1 MPEFSLPHDHGAHG
15 HTEDLYREMKNVE
28 HFGAVCDIFKQL
40 SDPTRVR
47 IFWLLSHREECVIN
61 IAALLDMSSPAV
73 SHHLRSLAQSGL
85 IESRRCGKEV
95 YYKAGDTMQIKLLH
109 EIVEQVMQIAC
120 PEKAVDYQDSQEQII
135 RHVHNELTAN
145 LAERVTIE
153 ELSRKYLMNTTTLK
167 RCFKQVYGET
177 IAAHMKKHRME
188 QAASLL
194 LKTQNDIAAIAQAV
208 GYESQSRFTAAF
220 KETYG
225 EHRGGNQGA
234 AGLPGGKPEKGRA
247 VPRDEVLRRRQKGA
261 HRRDTS
267 VDHSHPRRR
276 SGGGESRRD
285 RLFCARGLHD
295 GRQRAPQRDQ
305 ARRRRQGRQAH
316 ERELQP
322 AAV

>member
-1 MPEFSLPHDHGAHG
+1 MPEFSLPHDHGTHQHEEEVRRVLA
-15 HTEDLYREMKNVE
+15 DDAR
-28 HFGAVCDIFKQL
+28 FSAVAELFRSL
-40 SDPTRVR
+40 GDPTRVR

-95 YYKAGDTMQIKLLH
+95 YYKAGDTVQIKLLH

-188 QAASLL
+188 EAASLL

-225 EHRGGNQGA
+225 E
-234 AGLPGGKPEKGRA
+234 LPTEY
-247 VPRDEVLRRRQKGA
+247 RRK
-261 HRRDTS
+261 
-267 VDHSHPRRR
+267 R
-276 SGGGESRRD
+276 S
-285 RLFCARGLHD
+285 
-295 GRQRAPQRDQ
+295 
-305 ARRRRQGRQAH
+305 
-316 ERELQP
+316 
-322 AAV
+322 

>member
-1 MPEFSLPHDHGAHG
+1 MPEFSLPHDHGAHP
-15 HTEDLYREMKNVE
+15 HDDEVRRVLSDDVR
-28 HFGAVCDIFKQL
+28 FAAVAELFRSL
-40 SDPTRVR
+40 GDPTRVR

-135 RHVHNELTAN
+135 RHVHDELTAN

-225 EHRGGNQGA
+225 E
-234 AGLPGGKPEKGRA
+234 LPTEYR
-247 VPRDEVLRRRQKGA
+247 
-261 HRRDTS
+261 
-267 VDHSHPRRR
+267 RRR
-276 SGGGESRRD
+276 S
-285 RLFCARGLHD
+285 
-295 GRQRAPQRDQ
+295 
-305 ARRRRQGRQAH
+305 
-316 ERELQP
+316 
-322 AAV
+322 